1 MGLFSTSCPQCGRP
15 VAKQASH
22 CSHCGCPSSTAWS
35 DCPKCGS
42 AVGAD
47 SKFCW
52 KCGTPQDPASRSAF
66 YGDRW
71 QRTPG
76 EFAAR
81 VDLNTPD
88 KALRHALRVDEGTL
102 ALLFEDG
109 RMVGTLEAGLHPLDN
124 VLQRLLGLDKG
135 RKAHAVL
142 IDMLGAEVDFAVED
156 LRAAESIPFD
166 ARVRL
171 LIQVTDPKAFVLR
184 LVGDA
189 PTFETRQL
197 TERFQGDV
205 RAALQAGLA
214 TMPLDTFVLDARP
227 RELAETA
234 LLTQLNP
241 VLAEHGL
248 TCVGVRLADFGGP
261 AVVALREKLAD
272 LARLNREYELN
283 RQLAD
288 ASRRDKVGACRE
300 EALLQDQFAKVA
312 HDFSLEGE
320 RREQERKRF
329 LQAADHTLN
338 LDGLQQDYALRR
350 AEIGNRLDEQ
360 KLRHESEMLDI
371 RHELAG
377 ARLRFEEELR
387 QQHER
392 FRAGLEQQVAQADTD
407 LEVARRGVEALK
419 LVKDAKFVARAQEED
434 LATRVESER
443 LAVRGQATIAAL
455 LATVGG
461 EQGDR
466 LLKLAELEMRKGL
479 SAEQALALV
488 AEKSPEIAPAI
499 AEILR
504 GRGAQPS
511 AAND

>member
-1 MGLFSTSCPQCGRP
+1 MGLFTTSCPQCGKSVP
-15 VAKQASH
+15 NKAAH
-22 CSHCGCPSSTAWS
+22 CNNCGCPAATAWT

-42 AVGAD
+42 AIGAD

-52 KCGTPQDPASRSAF
+52 KCGTQQDPAARRAF

-88 KALRHALRVDEGTL
+88 KALRHALRIDEGTL

-156 LRAAESIPFD
+156 LRAAEGIPFD

-171 LIQVTDPKAFVLR
+171 LLQVTDPKTFALR
-184 LVGDA
+184 VVGDA

-197 TERFQGDV
+197 TERFHGDV
-205 RAALQAGLA
+205 QAALQSGLAGL
-214 TMPLDTFVLDARP
+214 PLDTFVLDARP

-234 LLTQLNP
+234 LLTQINP
-241 VLAEHGL
+241 VLAAHGL
-248 TCVGVRLADFGGP
+248 TCVGVRLA
-261 AVVALREKLAD
+261 
-272 LARLNREYELN
+272 LN

-300 EALLQDQFAKVA
+300 EAILQDEFAKVA
-312 HDFSLEGE
+312 HEFGLEGE

-329 LQAADHTLN
+329 LQAADHTLS
-338 LDGLQQDYALRR
+338 LDGLQQDYVLRR
-350 AEIGNRLDEQ
+350 TEISNRLDEQ

-392 FRAGLEQQVAQADTD
+392 FRAGLEQQVAQAETD
-407 LEVARRGVEALK
+407 LEVARRGVDALK
-419 LVKDAKFVARAQEED
+419 LVKDAKFAARAQEEE
-434 LATRVESER
+434 LATKVEADR
-443 LAVRGQATIAAL
+443 LAVRGQASIAAL

-461 EQGDR
+461 EHGDR

-488 AEKSPEIAPAI
+488 AEKSPEIAPAV

-504 GRGAQPS
+504 ARSAQAGAS
-511 AAND
+511 GI